1 MEIRSDHLKRDDHF
15 ETTFFEKGNVMNVEV
30 QKTNKEINSSAE
42 IRNKKENV
50 FFRSILFLF
59 PSCILLLTF
68 FIGPILLTFYFAF
81 TNMSL
86 TGTAAQNIE
95 FVGFKNF
102 AYMFS
107 DPNFRTSVI
116 KTIVFL
122 IFSAVI
128 GQQVLGFIIAILMK
142 ERNRTFRRII
152 GITVLAG
159 WVTPEIVVAFAFYA
173 FLNDQ
178 GTLNTMLGWI
188 GIKPIAWLFTFPMV
202 SVVIANIW
210 HGTAFSML
218 VFQSALDNVPKS
230 VEEAA
235 VIDGASRWQRL
246 WKIIIPMIKGQIV
259 TNMILVTLQT
269 LGVFTLIYALTGGGP
284 GMQTQTLPIY
294 MYNQAFVNYQ
304 LGYGTAISLA
314 MLLIGIAASFL
325 YIRMLKVKV

>member
-1 MEIRSDHLKRDDHF
+1 
-15 ETTFFEKGNVMNVEV
+15 MNVDV
-30 QKTNKEINSSAE
+30 KKNAHGNLQRFSYT
-42 IRNKKENV
+42 RNKKDHRLV
-50 FFRSILFLF
+50 LRSILFLF
-59 PSCILLLTF
+59 PACSLLVIF
-68 FIGPILLTFYFAF
+68 FAGPILLTFYFAF

-86 TGTAAQNIE
+86 TGTSAQAIE

-102 AYMFS
+102 MYMFS
-107 DPNFRTSVI
+107 DPNFRVSVV
-116 KTIVFL
+116 KTVVFL
-122 IFSAVI
+122 VFSAVI
-128 GQQVLGFIIAILMK
+128 GQQVLGFILALLMK

-152 GITVLAG
+152 GTTVLAG
-159 WVTPEIVVAFAFYA
+159 WVTPEIVVAFAFFA
-173 FLNDQ
+173 FLNEQ
-178 GTLNTMLGWI
+178 GTLNTILQWI

-230 VEEAA
+230 LEEAA
-235 VIDGASRWQRL
+235 IIDGATRWQRL
-246 WKIIIPMIKGQIV
+246 WKIIIPVIKGQIV

-284 GMQTQTLPIY
+284 GMATQTLPIY

-314 MLLIGIAASFL
+314 MLLIGIIASLL
-325 YIRMLKVKV
+325 YIRLLKVKV